1 MPQSELSDYINLQ
14 KEIKRLREDN
24 LHLLNENK
32 QLLSKARLL
41 EMKNDSNLNNEQLN
55 ISRNEY
61 DSMVHTLNQQV
72 SSLKSRLET
81 DKDRHQ
87 AEIIALQD
95 NYKTRLNE
103 KQVEVEMIE
112 AQLEDLRT
120 QLERK
125 RSNEFSVEEKDHQK
139 DEEIKEL
146 KSQVSILSILKLI

>member
-1 MPQSELSDYINLQ
+1 
-14 KEIKRLREDN
+14 
-24 LHLLNENK
+24 
-32 QLLSKARLL
+32 
-41 EMKNDSNLNNEQLN
+41 MKNDSNLNNEQLN